1 MLCFVINLLLYKVG
15 MCVLKN
21 WKPIELILYFGGI
34 SIIVLCFVLFKA
46 KNYLSLVSSIIG
58 ITAVISVAKGL
69 VITPIVGLIYNVFY
83 IIISYIQKY
92 YGEAII
98 YFFIMTP
105 IYIYSIV
112 DWFKNKQEDKTAV
125 VKINKIGW
133 KEYLYLSIA
142 TIVATVGF
150 YFLLR
155 ELGTAQLIISTISLI
170 TSAVASYLMLRRSS
184 NYAIGFI
191 LNDVILI
198 VLWSMSVVTY
208 GIGYLPSVISFCV
221 FLMNDT
227 YGFINWKIEERRQQ
241 SIVSTDNKK
250 IKKDN

>member
-1 MLCFVINLLLYKVG
+1 
-15 MCVLKN
+15 
-21 WKPIELILYFGGI
+21 
-34 SIIVLCFVLFKA
+34 
-46 KNYLSLVSSIIG
+46 
-58 ITAVISVAKGL
+58 
-69 VITPIVGLIYNVFY
+69 
-83 IIISYIQKY
+83 
-92 YGEAII
+92 
-98 YFFIMTP
+98 MTP

-198 VLWSMSVVTY
+198 VLWSRSVVTY

-221 FLMNDT
+221 FLVNDT